1 MKKQITL
8 IATALTLISTVTL
21 AQEINPSQVPSVIAN
36 SFKKEFPKA
45 SDIEWE
51 LDGGNYNVDFELGWG
66 IDHEIW
72 YDAAGSTLKHE
83 EEISKSD
90 LPKAITSKIKSEF
103 KDLRI
108 DGVKKIT
115 EGSQVVYKVELENFT
130 EEWKVIFSN
139 TGEVLQKL
147 ND

>member
-8 IATALTLISTVTL
+8 LATALTLSSTATF
-21 AQEINPSQVPSVIAN
+21 AQDINPSEVPSVVAN

-45 SDIEWE
+45 SDIDWE
-51 LDGGNYNVDFELGWG
+51 LDGDNYNVDFEIGWG

-72 YDAAGSTLKHE
+72 YDAAGKMIKHE
-83 EEISKSD
+83 EEISKGD
-90 LPKAITSKIKSEF
+90 LPKEVTSKISTDF

-108 DGVKKIT
+108 DGAKKIT
-115 EGSQVVYKVELENFT
+115 EGMQVTYKVELENFT
-130 EEWKVIFSN
+130 EEWKVFFSS
-139 TGEVLQKL
+139 TGEVLHRI

>member
-51 LDGGNYNVDFELGWG
+51 LDGGNYNVDFEIGWG

-72 YDAAGSTLKHE
+72 YDAAGSKLKHE
-83 EEISKSD
+83 EEISKND

-115 EGSQVVYKVELENFT
+115 EGSQVIYKVELENFT